1 MSVYRATPGSLALY
15 KIRPALVT
23 QVSDKI
29 DIDLGDGKGKRV
41 REKDIV
47 ILHPGPLKQLDD
59 LSNVAGDLEEAWEL
73 LSGEQTHLE
82 ELASLIYGDFTP
94 ATAWATW
101 MLVAEGLYFEGTP
114 ELIQVRSAEQ
124 VQADQQAIQAKEA
137 AEQAWETF
145 LKRLEQQAI
154 EPEDRDRLIEVEQLA
169 LGRTDGSRILQ
180 RLGHQETPVNAH
192 RMLTQV
198 GYWPV
203 EYNPFP
209 LRQMLTWDDPDLD
222 IPLPIDETR
231 ADLTDLQAYAID
243 DEGSEDPD
251 DALSLDGDRLWIHV
265 ADVASVVTP
274 DSPLDLEARA
284 RAANLYLPERIV
296 HMLPPRITEQL
307 ALGLQPISPAL
318 SLGLQIDESGQVTN
332 VQLCRSRIRVT
343 RLTYAEVNER
353 MHEAPFAAIKKITDR
368 FRIRRQADGAASID
382 LPEVSVRVR
391 DGEVFIKPLERI
403 ASRDMVTEA
412 MVMAGEAIAGY
423 ALEHSIPVPFAT
435 QAAPDKPE
443 TPEGPAAMYAYRR
456 KMRPSQSRT
465 QEGPHSGL
473 GLNCY
478 SRTTSPLRR
487 YLDLVVHQQLRA
499 HLAGEA
505 TLSIQQINERIS
517 VTEPIN
523 GAVRRTERLSN
534 MHWKLIYLKQNP
546 GWQGEGVVVEMAD
559 SKATLLIPE
568 LAMETRL
575 RLKAPVPLDT
585 RLQIGLRQVDVED
598 QTAWFRLL
606 G

>member
-1 MSVYRATPGSLALY
+1 MAVFRATPGSLALY
-15 KIRPALVT
+15 KIRPALIT

-47 ILHPGPLKQLDD
+47 VLHPGPLKRLDD
-59 LSNVAGDLEEAWEL
+59 LNSVVGDLQEAWEL

-101 MLVAEGLYFEGTP
+101 SLVAEGLYFEGTP
-114 ELIQVRSAEQ
+114 GQIQVRSAAQ
-124 VQADQQAIQAKEA
+124 VQADQQAMQAKVT
-137 AEQAWETF
+137 AEQAWEAF

-169 LGRTDGSRILQ
+169 LGRTEGSRILQ

-192 RMLTQV
+192 RMLTQI
-198 GYWPV
+198 GYWPA

-222 IPLPIDETR
+222 FPLPSDETR
-231 ADLTDLQAYAID
+231 TDLTDLPAYAID

-274 DSPLDLEARA
+274 DSPLDLEARG

-296 HMLPPRITEQL
+296 HMLPPRITEQF

-318 SLGLQIDESGQVTN
+318 SLGLQLDEAGRVTN
-332 VQLCRSRIRVT
+332 MQICKSRIKVT
-343 RLTYAEVNER
+343 RVTYAEVNER
-353 MHEAPFAAIKKITDR
+353 MHEAPFAAIKEMTDR
-368 FRIRRQADGAASID
+368 FRLRRQADGAATID

-391 DGEVFIKPLERI
+391 EGKVFIKPLERI

-423 ALEHSIPVPFAT
+423 ALERNIPVPFAT
-435 QAAPDKPE
+435 QLAPDKPE
-443 TPEGPAAMYAYRR
+443 TPEGMAAMYAYRR

-473 GLNCY
+473 GLNYY
-478 SRTTSPLRR
+478 SRTTSPIRR

-505 TLSIQQINERIS
+505 PLSIQQISERIS

-523 GAVRRTERLSN
+523 GAVRRAERLSN

-568 LAMETRL
+568 LAIETRL

-585 RLQIGLRQVDVED
+585 RLSIGLRQVDVED